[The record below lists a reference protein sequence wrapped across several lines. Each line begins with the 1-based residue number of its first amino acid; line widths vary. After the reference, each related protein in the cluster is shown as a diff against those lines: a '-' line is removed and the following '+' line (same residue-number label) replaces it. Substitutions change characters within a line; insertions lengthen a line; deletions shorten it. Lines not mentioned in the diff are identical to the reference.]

1 MIWTSIWLLLT
12 ESILNL
18 SIHSKIGRKLKFS
31 LIIILLELWF
41 IRMKL
46 ASSYLRITVSSKV
59 YYSWYSYFI
68 QSTFLKRATQKM
80 IWAEDS
86 EVEEAGKKAF
96 AKLHCKTLK
105 GNLSWIDIAA
115 NLSLYLSP
123 KSIPKISKS
132 QVSADLGIC
141 FFYMH
146 VGKTIIKDF
155 QGSIFNSSSPN
166 NGIYMIILIFKAFI
180 PALQDLHHTTAMFTE
195 SDQQSRNSSVDIP
208 VNVLW
213 NGFLLM

>member
-1 MIWTSIWLLLT
+1 MLWTTIWLLLI

-18 SIHSKIGRKLKFS
+18 SIHSKTGRKLKFI
-31 LIIILLELWF
+31 LIIILVELWF

-59 YYSWYSYFI
+59 YYSWYPYFI
-68 QSTFLKRATQKM
+68 RSTFLKRATQKM
-80 IWAEDS
+80 IWAEES
-86 EVEEAGKKAF
+86 EVEEGGKKAL
-96 AKLHCKTLK
+96 AKPHCKTLR

-132 QVSADLGIC
+132 QVSSDPGAC
-141 FFYMH
+141 SFYMY

-155 QGSIFNSSSPN
+155 WGSIFNSSSPN
-166 NGIYMIILIFKAFI
+166 DDIYMIILVF
-180 PALQDLHHTTAMFTE
+180 
-195 SDQQSRNSSVDIP
+195 
-208 VNVLW
+208 
-213 NGFLLM
+213 